1 MCVAVACC
9 LIPSLF
15 SHLPTSPPIQL
26 PEEPP
31 GPSHGRWWDQHNL
44 WHGIEIVEQEYAVKM
59 FFYWYNIWHGM
70 EICSQYI
77 FHHLCRVQNLL
88 KGLGYPSP
96 KFSFTYSFLCSEMCS
111 VFQCGQK
118 ELAKVTSLMCVK
130 YFQFHKDSDTSPGE
144 SCTRGSKLKFT
155 EIKQRQLRRGT
166 QFLGQIQG

>member
-1 MCVAVACC
+1 MCAAVACC

-15 SHLPTSPPIQL
+15 SHLPTSPSPPPIQL

-96 KFSFTYSFLCSEMCS
+96 TFSFTYSFHCSEMCS

-118 ELAKVTSLMCVK
+118 ELAKVTSLMCVR
-130 YFQFHKDSDTSPGE
+130 YFQFQRLGHQS
-144 SCTRGSKLKFT
+144 RGKLYKGKQ
-155 EIKQRQLRRGT
+155 IKVHWDKT
-166 QFLGQIQG
+166 ATA